1 MYHITKL
8 KTRARSHIDGLIKV
22 DQVEF
27 NILLFLYLFFVY
39 VQRIYLDS
47 TTINI
52 VNKTIWI
59 WHYLP
64 SSFLICC

>member
-52 VNKTIWI
+52 SK
-59 WHYLP
+59 
-64 SSFLICC
+64 